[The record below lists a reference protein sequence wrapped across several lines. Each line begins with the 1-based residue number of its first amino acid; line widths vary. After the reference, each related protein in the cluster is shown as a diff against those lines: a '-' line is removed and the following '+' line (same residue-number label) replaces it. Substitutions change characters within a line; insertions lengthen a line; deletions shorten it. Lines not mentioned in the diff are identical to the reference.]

1 MSQLRC
7 HVFRGLPKEIEEE
20 VNKFLESTSCEIHHV
35 VQSESTNHVTITI
48 FYVMDAQEEPLTV

>member
-7 HVFRGLPKEIEEE
+7 QVFRGLPKEIEEE
-20 VNKFLESTSCEIHHV
+20 VNKFLESTPCEIHHV

-48 FYVMDAQEEPLTV
+48 FFVMDAQEDPLTV